1 MKASPQDKGR
11 EKKQKSCHINKRMY
25 GMYIHERRNM
35 MEAYYK
41 KSFLAWNRLFLVEI
55 TFFHETQYVIFFVD
69 IVANT

>member
-41 KSFLAWNRLFLVEI
+41 KFSCMESTVFSGNN
-55 TFFHETQYVIFFVD
+55 IFS
-69 IVANT
+69 

>member
-25 GMYIHERRNM
+25 GMYIHERRTM

-41 KSFLAWNRLFLVEI
+41 KFSWMKSTGFRS
-55 TFFHETQYVIFFVD
+55 
-69 IVANT
+69 